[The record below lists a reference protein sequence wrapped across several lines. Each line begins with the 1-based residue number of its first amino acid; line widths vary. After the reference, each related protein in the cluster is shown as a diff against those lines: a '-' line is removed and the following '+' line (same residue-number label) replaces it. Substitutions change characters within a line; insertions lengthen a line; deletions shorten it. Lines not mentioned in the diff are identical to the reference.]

1 MLHHGYQT
9 FIGQQQPIY
18 RGKSKIKFISFSNRC
33 LCIYVLVFFLFI
45 FFYSFILVELI
56 RSRCSS
62 IDWGCRKVNY
72 SNSLVY
78 SRLSICGHLAITD
91 TTPLHKSQTPGE
103 THKEITE
110 ITPVITDS
118 RYYENLASSKL
129 QTHMIWSDTMIKE
142 NKEPIF
148 QLGANLRISC
158 LQPDL
163 FLVRE
168 ATLETYP
175 AISDPHLRTLNLP
188 PLPPIPPRVSA
199 ITVVDGTTKSINQAC
214 FSQSLSKWRVNHSS
228 RIQLQVYLRFFKKK
242 LLQCSMVLNSFQ
254 YKERRQ

>member
-1 MLHHGYQT
+1 MS
-9 FIGQQQPIY
+9 IY
-18 RGKSKIKFISFSNRC
+18 EFAHRA
-33 LCIYVLVFFLFI
+33 LWLF

-78 SRLSICGHLAITD
+78 SRLSLCGHLAITD
-91 TTPLHKSQTPGE
+91 TTPLGDKSQTPGE

-110 ITPVITDS
+110 ITPVFTDS

-158 LQPDL
+158 LQLDL

-175 AISDPHLRTLNLP
+175 AISDSRLRTLNLLP

-214 FSQSLSKWRVNHSS
+214 FSQSIIKMKSQPFKPDTTSS
-228 RIQLQVYLRFFKKK
+228 ALKV
-242 LLQCSMVLNSFQ
+242 FQ
-254 YKERRQ
+254 KETFTV

>member
-1 MLHHGYQT
+1 MPLH
-9 FIGQQQPIY
+9 IC
-18 RGKSKIKFISFSNRC
+18 SC
-33 LCIYVLVFFLFI
+33 VFPFY

-91 TTPLHKSQTPGE
+91 TTPLNKSQTPGE

-175 AISDPHLRTLNLP
+175 AISDPRLRTLNLPPP

-214 FSQSLSKWRVNHSS
+214 FSQSIIKMKSQPFKPDTASS
-228 RIQLQVYLRFFKKK
+228 
-242 LLQCSMVLNSFQ
+242 VLKVFQ
-254 YKERRQ
+254 KETFTV